1 MRPKPLTPFS
11 LKYAYPPA
19 YTAGI
24 NAKKL
29 RHFLGRVS
37 LQNPFHCEI
46 TSMLQL
52 FG

>member
-1 MRPKPLTPFS
+1 MRPKPLNPFS
-11 LKYAYPPA
+11 LQYASPAA
-19 YTAGI
+19 YTARI
-24 NAKKL
+24 NAQKL

-46 TSMLQL
+46 PPMLQL